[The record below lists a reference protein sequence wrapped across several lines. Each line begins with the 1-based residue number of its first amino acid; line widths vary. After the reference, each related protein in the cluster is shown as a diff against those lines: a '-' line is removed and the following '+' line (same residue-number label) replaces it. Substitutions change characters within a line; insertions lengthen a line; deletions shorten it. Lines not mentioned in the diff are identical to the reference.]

1 MAGIKIDPEMLD
13 IYMESLNKLM
23 AGSETDGGNARLE
36 VSGAGKTEDGLVR
49 YNEEVN
55 KLGDDLREL
64 YETIRVNVDEEEQ
77 WKVFDFVEDFFME
90 ELEIGD
96 YINDINSYH
105 LHMFDKHDV
114 TTKKFDAIVEKAG
127 KVDANYAAQIEG
139 YCSLLGEYGKKFE
152 AVCAMLQPEK
162 LRLSPDKYRE
172 KLEGINTGYQNA
184 KDTHEQEQSAYEAEL
199 YEIETVWYKKM
210 LDKAE
215 DYLIR
220 SAECI
225 VLGNFTDEVTVL
237 GVGVQ
242 IVLGIFDLDLPCDIR
257 DIIADIKN
265 LAETDRVRWDLIGML
280 ALDLIGLIPVIG
292 ALKYSDEVG
301 TLFKNAG
308 KVSVVAEGADG
319 VGAVTRHADEAGA
332 WLQGVKVFRYSDE
345 TAEAVASGE
354 KLLKESGT
362 IYESF
367 ADMMSPED
375 AKRYLDFLEN
385 GSREGLTGAELA
397 GVEKAD
403 ALLVSRKV
411 EYEDVW
417 DLRNAGDLLESG
429 KYSTQISPEME
440 KKILEGQRKSPV
452 KNEVI
457 GGHSPQINNSNDLFA
472 VEELSVNADGTRN
485 IKFVKDLQ
493 DGSISKI
500 KKSTVFPDSWSDSKI
515 IDTIK
520 EVGDSP
526 FISVRG
532 RDGATWHRKI
542 VDGVEVDVIKLGN
555 DVISGYPTGKINAPK
570 PSGF

>member
-1 MAGIKIDPEMLD
+1 MVRDF
-13 IYMESLNKLM
+13 SQ
-23 AGSETDGGNARLE
+23 
-36 VSGAGKTEDGLVR
+36 KTVQ
-49 YNEEVN
+49 
-55 KLGDDLREL
+55 EL

-184 KDTHEQEQSAYEAEL
+184 KDTHEQEQSDYEAEL

-220 SAECI
+220 SAECV

-417 DLRNAGDLLESG
+417 DLRNAGDVLETSYGKSSEKLNWDAIVSKKGETRVEHIKRHTVQNNSRETHSVFNGNPIDMVNDAWEQRHLVEPISDGMGGTIYNIPYKNAGYESG
-429 KYSTQISPEME
+429 YINTGAQMDYITIVTLDEST
-440 KKILEGQRKSPV
+440 
-452 KNEVI
+452 
-457 GGHSPQINNSNDLFA
+457 DLITA
-472 VEELSVNADGTRN
+472 
-485 IKFVKDLQ
+485 
-493 DGSISKI
+493 
-500 KKSTVFPDSWSDSKI
+500 FPSF
-515 IDTIK
+515 
-520 EVGDSP
+520 GDY
-526 FISVRG
+526 
-532 RDGATWHRKI
+532 HK
-542 VDGVEVDVIKLGN
+542 
-555 DVISGYPTGKINAPK
+555 
-570 PSGF
+570 

>member
-1 MAGIKIDPEMLD
+1 MVRDF
-13 IYMESLNKLM
+13 SQ
-23 AGSETDGGNARLE
+23 
-36 VSGAGKTEDGLVR
+36 KTVQ
-49 YNEEVN
+49 
-55 KLGDDLREL
+55 EL

-77 WKVFDFVEDFFME
+77 WKVFDFVEDFFLE

-292 ALKYSDEVG
+292 ALKYSDEIG
-301 TLFKNAG
+301 TLFKNAD
-308 KVSVVAEGADG
+308 KVSVVARSTDGAG
-319 VGAVTRHADEAGA
+319 VLAKHADEAGA
-332 WLQGVKVFRYSDE
+332 WLHGVKVFRYSDE

-385 GSREGLTGAELA
+385 GSREGLTSAEL
-397 GVEKAD
+397 AD
-403 ALLVSRKV
+403 ALLVSQKV
-411 EYEDVW
+411 GYEDVW
-417 DLRNAGDLLESG
+417 DLRNPCDVLESG
-429 KYSTQISPEME
+429 KYS
-440 KKILEGQRKSPV
+440 ILSYEDAENIAFDAIHGP
-452 KNEVI
+452 N
-457 GGHSPQINNSNDLFA
+457 
-472 VEELSVNADGTRN
+472 NADAVVLGKYGDGGPTAYTSVAKDMDAQYFQLDNWDELAARYSDDEIWKIN
-485 IKFVKDLQ
+485 EKFLDIQTSSGREIYLSHNPEEYLGKEQFYSRELQYLLDNGYKFVDE
-493 DGSISKI
+493 GGI
-500 KKSTVFPDSWSDSKI
+500 WHA
-515 IDTIK
+515 
-520 EVGDSP
+520 
-526 FISVRG
+526 VR
-532 RDGATWHRKI
+532 
-542 VDGVEVDVIKLGN
+542 
-555 DVISGYPTGKINAPK
+555 
-570 PSGF
+570 

>member
-1 MAGIKIDPEMLD
+1 
-13 IYMESLNKLM
+13 
-23 AGSETDGGNARLE
+23 
-36 VSGAGKTEDGLVR
+36 
-49 YNEEVN
+49 
-55 KLGDDLREL
+55 
-64 YETIRVNVDEEEQ
+64 
-77 WKVFDFVEDFFME
+77 ME

-220 SAECI
+220 SAECV

-292 ALKYSDEVG
+292 ALKYSDEIG
-301 TLFKNAG
+301 TLFKNAD
-308 KVSVVAEGADG
+308 KVSVVARSTDGAG
-319 VGAVTRHADEAGA
+319 VLAKHADEAGA
-332 WLQGVKVFRYSDE
+332 WLHGGKVFRYSDE

-354 KLLKESGT
+354 KLLKESQT
-362 IYESF
+362 VYESF
-367 ADMMSPED
+367 ADMMSPDD
-375 AKRYLDFLEN
+375 AAKYLDFLEN
-385 GSREGLTGAELA
+385 GSREGLTSAELA

-403 ALLVSRKV
+403 ALLVSQKV

-429 KYSTQISPEME
+429 LDSVDDIFTAG
-440 KKILEGQRKSPV
+440 KKTFD
-452 KNEVI
+452 NFD
-457 GGHSPQINNSNDLFA
+457 INNAYVKPKHLSTTGGNGQKFIGASKAETESILKDALSNGKI
-472 VEELSVNADGTRN
+472 V
-485 IKFVKDLQ
+485 
-493 DGSISKI
+493 SISDNGLTKVGNASYEI
-500 KKSTVFPDSWSDSKI
+500 V
-515 IDTIK
+515 IDA
-520 EVGDSP
+520 G
-526 FISVRG
+526 
-532 RDGATWHRKI
+532 KI
-542 VDGVEVDVIKLGN
+542 VGTKGENLVKI
-555 DVISGYPTGKINAPK
+555 VISSDGGMLSAYPIK
-570 PSGF
+570 

>member
-1 MAGIKIDPEMLD
+1 MVRDF
-13 IYMESLNKLM
+13 SQ
-23 AGSETDGGNARLE
+23 
-36 VSGAGKTEDGLVR
+36 KTVQ
-49 YNEEVN
+49 
-55 KLGDDLREL
+55 EL

-139 YCSLLGEYGKKFE
+139 YCSLFGEYGKKFE
-152 AVCAMLQPEK
+152 DVCAMLQPEK

-184 KDTHEQEQSAYEAEL
+184 KDTHEQEQSDYEAEL

-220 SAECI
+220 SAECV

-319 VGAVTRHADEAGA
+319 VGAVARHADEAGA

-367 ADMMSPED
+367 ADMMSPDD
-375 AKRYLDFLEN
+375 AAKYLDFLEN
-385 GSREGLTGAELA
+385 GSREGLTSAEL
-397 GVEKAD
+397 AD
-403 ALLVSRKV
+403 ALLVSQKV
-411 EYEDVW
+411 GYEDVW
-417 DLRNAGDLLESG
+417 DLRNPCDVLESG
-429 KYSTQISPEME
+429 KYS
-440 KKILEGQRKSPV
+440 ILSYEDAENIAFDAIHGP
-452 KNEVI
+452 N
-457 GGHSPQINNSNDLFA
+457 
-472 VEELSVNADGTRN
+472 NADAVVLGKYGDGGPTAYTSVAKDMDAQYFQLDNWDELAARYSDDEIWKIN
-485 IKFVKDLQ
+485 EKFLDIQTSSGREIYLSHNPEEYLGKEQFYSRELQYLLDNGYKFVDE
-493 DGSISKI
+493 GGI
-500 KKSTVFPDSWSDSKI
+500 WHA
-515 IDTIK
+515 
-520 EVGDSP
+520 
-526 FISVRG
+526 VR
-532 RDGATWHRKI
+532 
-542 VDGVEVDVIKLGN
+542 
-555 DVISGYPTGKINAPK
+555 
-570 PSGF
+570 